1 MPLDPETLTL
11 SQLVW
16 DYHQMRHALQPA
28 DVIMALGSHDTRVA
42 ERAAGLYLQGY
53 APLLL
58 FSGGFGR
65 LTEGNWTEAEADK
78 FAKIAIG
85 MGVPESALIIENKST
100 NTGENIAFSYQL
112 LQERQIALQQLILV
126 QKPYME
132 RRTFATFKQQWPGPE
147 VAIHVTS
154 PQISFEDY
162 PNEEVSREQ
171 VIHIMLGDL
180 QRIRLYP
187 AKGFQIYQE
196 IPEQVWEAYEKLKAK
211 GYTSHL
217 MEED

>member
-1 MPLDPETLTL
+1 MPLDPETRAL

-16 DYHQMRHALQPA
+16 DYHQMRHSLQPA
-28 DVIMALGSHDTRVA
+28 DAILALGSHDTRVA
-42 ERAAGLYLQGY
+42 VRAAELWLQGY
-53 APLLL
+53 APLLVL
-58 FSGGFGR
+58 TGGYGR

-78 FAKIAIG
+78 FARIAMD
-85 MGVPESALIIENKST
+85 MGVPEKALIIENKST

-112 LQERQIALQQLILV
+112 LQERGVALQKLILV

-132 RRTFATFKQQWPGPE
+132 RRTFATFMRQWPGPE
-147 VAIHVTS
+147 VAINVTS

-162 PNEEVSREQ
+162 PNEEISHEQ

-196 IPEQVWEAYEKLKAK
+196 IPEQVWEAYEKLREK

-217 MEED
+217 MAED

>member
-1 MPLDPETLTL
+1 MPLDPDTLAL

-16 DYHQMRHALQPA
+16 DYHQMRHSLQPA
-28 DVIMALGSHDTRVA
+28 DAIMALGSHDTRVA
-42 ERAAGLYLQGY
+42 VRAAELWLQGY
-53 APLLL
+53 APLLV
-58 FSGGFGR
+58 FSGGYGR

-78 FAKIAIG
+78 FAKIATG

-112 LQERQIALQQLILV
+112 LQERQIALQKLILV

-132 RRTFATFKQQWPGPE
+132 RRTYATFRQQWPGPE
-147 VAIHVTS
+147 VEIMVTS
-154 PQISFEDY
+154 PQISFEEY
-162 PNEEVSREQ
+162 PNAEVSREE

-180 QRIRLYP
+180 QRIKIYP
-187 AKGFQIYQE
+187 DKGFQIYQE
-196 IPEQVWEAYEKLKAK
+196 IPEEVWEAFEKLKQQ

-217 MEED
+217 MQEG